1 MVEGHGGREGGEGRV
16 GGVEMRSEWWVM
28 VGEGQT
34 IYGGSAG
41 CKVRYDTISLIAPA
55 GPCQRLG
62 DIMATQQPQ
71 KHGLANSQLK
81 ALLALYR

>member
-1 MVEGHGGREGGEGRV
+1 MLGER
-16 GGVEMRSEWWVM
+16 
-28 VGEGQT
+28 QT
-34 IYGGSAG
+34 INEGSTQG
-41 CKVRYDTISLIAPA
+41 KLRYDPISLIAPA

-71 KHGLANSQLK
+71 KNGLANSQLK